1 MTISSRWSAWPDHCI
16 PELGAAGFTKASP
29 PMNKKERIKVI
40 AACIFGIAVLVGA
53 LLIVFRQGNSDDGEF
68 IPSWAQTM
76 AASMALVVGA
86 PKLPLAQPRNV
97 IGGQLVSA
105 LVGVLFGLAGDSLWL
120 AAIAGGV
127 ALGAMMIARMP
138 HSPAAATAIIGVT
151 TGIPGWEFVA
161 LAGCAALVLVLIGLA
176 GNRLNKVGYPTY
188 VW

>member
-1 MTISSRWSAWPDHCI
+1 MTETQAREKSGSKQVEPSEGGEAESPWWKSSAPPRP
-16 PELGAAGFTKASP
+16 GARTIFVATASSVLALVVLA
-29 PMNKKERIKVI
+29 IVTI
-40 AACIFGIAVLVGA
+40 ASGEP
-53 LLIVFRQGNSDDGEF
+53 LLI
-68 IPSWAQTM
+68 PPM

-176 GNRLNKVGYPTY
+176 GNRLNKVDYPTY